1 MFPPPTPHTCSKLF
15 EGYPCC
21 HRQWRHGGHCH
32 FVHGYNRSFLLC
44 FAATHLDACGF
55 VVDFSSLKPFERQLS
70 EQFDHTFLVNA
81 DDPLMKEWE
90 RLHALGALDLRVMSN
105 VGMETTA
112 ELIWT
117 WANQL
122 LHQRDGG
129 RTCCWAVEARENKS
143 NAAWFHALPDW
154 FKKSAEESSSFR

>member
-32 FVHGYNRSFLLC
+32 FVHGYNRSFLLW

-55 VVDFSSLKPFERQLS
+55 VVDFSSLKRFERQLS

-90 RLHALGALDLRVMSN
+90 RLHALGALDLRVMTN

-122 LHQRDGG
+122 LLERDAG
-129 RTCCWAVEARENKS
+129 RTCCWTVEARENS
-143 NAAWFHALPDW
+143 RNAACYHALPEW
-154 FKKSAEESSSFR
+154 FNTTVNQAQSSR

>member
-1 MFPPPTPHTCSKLF
+1 MLPPPTPHTCSKLF

-21 HRQWRHGGHCH
+21 HRQWRHDGHCH
-32 FVHGYNRSFLLC
+32 FVHGYSRSFLLR

-129 RTCCWAVEARENKS
+129 RTCCWSVEARENPR
-143 NAAWFHALPDW
+143 NAACFHAIPDW
-154 FKKSAEESSSFR
+154 FNNSVEAFQSFK

>member
-1 MFPPPTPHTCSKLF
+1 M
-15 EGYPCC
+15 
-21 HRQWRHGGHCH
+21 
-32 FVHGYNRSFLLC
+32 HGYSRSFLLR

-129 RTCCWAVEARENKS
+129 RTCCWSVEARENPR
-143 NAAWFHALPDW
+143 NAACFHVIPDW
-154 FKKSAEESSSFR
+154 FNNSVEAFQSFK